1 MGMEGDNELVV
12 VEGCSGNTLLVCMG
26 SLLRGVIR
34 IFKDNWFL

>member
-1 MGMEGDNELVV
+1 MAVEGDMELVV
-12 VEGCSGNTLLVCMG
+12 VEGCSGSSLLVCMG